1 MAIAPTAAP
10 APPPRPVVHRRH
22 PRLDQARRTWY
33 FFRRNTLALVGLGIL
48 VGIAGIAA
56 YSTTLPLPWTTI
68 PVYCAT
74 DYGPGNPATGWHA
87 DTGHGTGNFTPKA
100 ACPLSVCTYEI
111 NAPPNANQYCSGQ
124 WYKTPVVVYA
134 NATNTTYSTYASAV
148 GPTLRLSPFSPGPM
162 PLGGLTTDI
171 AAETPVY
178 NVAGALARGADWS
191 LMLSVSIVGFGALT
205 GLFVGAI
212 AGFYGG
218 LLDDALMRLVDV
230 FLSIPVI
237 LFVIVMVTALGQL
250 IPVHG
255 SNGAYLKLMLLIAGF
270 VIIWWPFYA
279 RLVRGQV
286 LVVRE
291 QKYVEAARASGASRG
306 RTLLRHIIP
315 NSMYPI
321 FIQFSLDVGT
331 IPLLIGSLVFLGF
344 GPEMFPAVP
353 FPEWGAITAL
363 SVIDLPVDMLGSCYA
378 GPCIIAWWQL
388 VFPGL
393 ALFLFA
399 ISVNLLSD
407 GIRDALDPRLR
418 R

>member
-1 MAIAPTAAP
+1 VTIPPSGAAK
-10 APPPRPVVHRRH
+10 PPRAVVYRRH
-22 PRLDQARRTWY
+22 PRLDQAKRTWY

-48 VGIAGIAA
+48 AGIGIIAA
-56 YSTTLPLPWTTI
+56 YSATLPLPWTSI

-74 DYGPGNPATGWHA
+74 DYGPGDTQTGYPGPYVPVA
-87 DTGHGTGNFTPKA
+87 S
-100 ACPLSVCTYEI
+100 CPLTVCTYETTP
-111 NAPPNANQYCSGQ
+111 PPNANEYCKGA
-124 WYKTPVVVYA
+124 WYKTPVVVY
-134 NATNTTYSTYASAV
+134 TNSSNTSYISYAGAL
-148 GPTLRLSPFSPGPM
+148 GPTLTLSPFSVGPM
-162 PLGGLTTDI
+162 PLGGLTTDLG
-171 AAETPVY
+171 AETPLY
-178 NVAGALARGADWS
+178 NVAGALARGSDWS
-191 LMLSVSIVGFGALT
+191 LMLSLSIVGFGAMT

-218 LLDDALMRLVDV
+218 IIDDVLMRLVDV

-255 SNGAYLKLMLLIAGF
+255 TSGAYLKLLLLIAGF

-291 QKYVEAARASGASRG
+291 QKYVEAARASGASKG

-331 IPLLIGSLVFLGF
+331 IPLLIGALVFLGF

-363 SVIDLPVDMLGSCYA
+363 SVEDLTVDMLGSCYN
-378 GPCIIAWWQL
+378 GPCIICWWQL
-388 VFPGL
+388 LFPGL
-393 ALFLFA
+393 ALFFFG